1 MFFDQG
7 CLQAIFFAGMLS
19 NHRPTIIAK
28 LSHCTCFVFVLFMS
42 TCMYMIPVESS
53 VSSLLVK
60 TVLDDIASNVT
71 LRLHAKA
78 NMHSALRIAVF
89 ISVPYYGIA
98 GARRRKPPSL
108 IFSEQESS
116 AGAACVT
123 RMVSERR
130 CLVYTC
136 QYHAIPR
143 ADLLIPP
150 RGSPVRLL
158 YRVFF
163 FVFFPWPLLISTAP
177 TSSNGRCP
185 CESP

>member
-19 NHRPTIIAK
+19 HHRPTIIAK
-28 LSHCTCFVFVLFMS
+28 LSHCACFVFVLFMS

-60 TVLDDIASNVT
+60 TVLDDIASNGT

-89 ISVPYYGIA
+89 INVPYYGIA

-130 CLVYTC
+130 CLVCTC
-136 QYHAIPR
+136 QYHAIPS

-163 FVFFPWPLLISTAP
+163 SFFPWPLLISTAP